1 MNLCRYL
8 ESLLEE
14 QSSGTSIE
22 PRRRWEQP
30 EGRVLK
36 LQENADV
43 SDTSSSSEE
52 YDSSDWLDD
61 EEV

>member
-1 MNLCRYL
+1 MNLCSYL

-14 QSSGTSIE
+14 QKSGTSIG

-52 YDSSDWLDD
+52 YNSSDWLED
-61 EEV
+61 EEI